1 MLFYSFFRTLVGN
14 EVVVELKNDLSFRGK
29 LHSVDQFLNVKL
41 ENVSVVDTARYPQ
54 LQAVGKVFL
63 RGSVVRYIQIP
74 KDKVDT
80 ELLQD
85 AARREAAK
93 ESSGK

>member
-41 ENVSVVDTARYPQ
+41 ENCSVVDVARYPQ
-54 LQAVGKVFL
+54 LNAVGKVFL
-63 RGSVVRYIQIP
+63 RGSTIRYVQIP
-74 KDKVDT
+74 KNKVDT

-93 ESSGK
+93 ENKH